1 MASAAPILV
10 LMGVSGS
17 GKTTI
22 GELLSKKTK
31 WTFYEGD
38 DFHPEK
44 NVTKMKS
51 GTPLTDEDRVPW
63 LLAIREIIEKHLEN
77 NTSAIIAC
85 SALKAS
91 YREVLQRDDKRIHFV
106 FLNGKKA
113 LIQSRLDKR
122 KDHYMPADLLQSQ
135 FETLEDPDNA
145 LVVDIQLAPEEI
157 VSQILATTLST
168 K

>member
-44 NVTKMKS
+44 NVAKMKS

-113 LIQSRLDKR
+113 LIQSRLDHR

-135 FETLEDPDNA
+135 FDSLEEPEDA
-145 LVVDIQLAPEEI
+145 LLVDIQPAPEEI
-157 VSQILATTLST
+157 VNQILATH